1 MNAAPEPN
9 VGEKPINGNFEQ
21 MSADSWYERRGGVFG
36 ENNQNTFKQIK
47 IFNCSQ
53 ATAVGIRA
61 KFKYNAI
68 VLV

>member
-1 MNAAPEPN
+1 MRSQLTETLS
-9 VGEKPINGNFEQ
+9 KCLPIVD
-21 MSADSWYERRGGVFG
+21 MRGGEVCLV
-36 ENNQNTFKQIK
+36 ETIK
-47 IFNCSQ
+47 TLSSKSTLVNCSQ